1 MSKLYA
7 DDYLSKLH
15 QQIYSSVDKIKRNS
29 KSTEFHNNE
38 KSENE
43 ILAHRSRVEEYV
55 YKLLPEEVSW
65 SLQNSYPAKLETT
78 YMANSY
84 QSAKDVLQEPSILV
98 DFMFKNNREFDFK
111 V

>member
-29 KSTEFHNNE
+29 KSTEFHNSE

-43 ILAHRSRVEEYV
+43 VLPYRSRVEEYA

-65 SLQNSYPAKLETT
+65 SLQNCHPAKLETT